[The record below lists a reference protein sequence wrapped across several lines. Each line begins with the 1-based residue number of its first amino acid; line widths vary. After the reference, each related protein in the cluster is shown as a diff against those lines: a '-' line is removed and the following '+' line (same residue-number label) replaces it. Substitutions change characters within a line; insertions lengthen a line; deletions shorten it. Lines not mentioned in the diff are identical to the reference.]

1 MLIFLV
7 CPVSCPG
14 WPLDQLRTLR
24 SGRNASVVKTESLS
38 TPGKGL
44 FLSPTDLMYP
54 KLTVLSSSNEIQ
66 VGKPSPPVES
76 MKKKTH
82 SPCICHES
90 RAPVS
95 TLVIFASSS
104 TGDGRTM
111 SDLPYLYVP
120 TVHFTMHI
128 FQSKFSCK

>member
-44 FLSPTDLMYP
+44 FLSPSDLMYP

-76 MKKKTH
+76 MKKKLIH
-82 SPCICHES
+82 L
-90 RAPVS
+90 VS
-95 TLVIFASSS
+95 AL
-104 TGDGRTM
+104 
-111 SDLPYLYVP
+111 
-120 TVHFTMHI
+120 
-128 FQSKFSCK
+128 